1 VLTLLD
7 LVLFSHKLGNELWI
21 CLVRINLVAPARLQ
35 FFCWR
40 EDDLGLKI
48 ITSILCVYS
57 SNPKALDSGRLRCTQ
72 KNILKSGLWCQV
84 VKLFYFH
91 KQLRV
96 HMSLSVLMMLVSFG
110 SESLNMFDVHL
121 WCQLNHCCMLLIKSK
136 VLGVL
141 QAFRLNQSWSTE
153 VSLPK

>member
-1 VLTLLD
+1 MT
-7 LVLFSHKLGNELWI
+7 W
-21 CLVRINLVAPARLQ
+21 
-35 FFCWR
+35 
-40 EDDLGLKI
+40 GLKI

-57 SNPKALDSGRLRCTQ
+57 SNPKAPDSGRLPCAQ

-91 KQLRV
+91 KQPHV

-110 SESLNMFDVHL
+110 SDSLNIFDVHL
-121 WCQLNHCCMLLIKSK
+121 WWQLNHCCMLLIKSK

-141 QAFRLNQSWSTE
+141 QGFRLNQS
-153 VSLPK
+153 

>member
-1 VLTLLD
+1 MFIVQTLKD
-7 LVLFSHKLGNELWI
+7 WI
-21 CLVRINLVAPARLQ
+21 QRLPWAP
-35 FFCWR
+35 
-40 EDDLGLKI
+40 
-48 ITSILCVYS
+48 
-57 SNPKALDSGRLRCTQ
+57 

-91 KQLRV
+91 KQPHV

-121 WCQLNHCCMLLIKSK
+121 CCQLNHCCMLLIKSK

-141 QAFRLNQSWSTE
+141 QGFRCNPVLKYGGESAKVTPVDPHCCLANSG
-153 VSLPK
+153 